1 MAISAKRQEI
11 LHAALELI
19 AEHGFHGAPIASIAE
34 RAGVGAGS
42 IYRYFK
48 NKDILITEL
57 FMELHNKICAEV
69 LEGYEIDK
77 PLRQRFLHLSTS
89 LLRYLIANPMV
100 FRYLEQFHNSPYG
113 TAYRRDRILGKGE
126 GDLYRMIFEE
136 GAAQQV
142 TKNLPLV
149 VLFALTFGPLLAVA
163 RDHILGFIE
172 LDEPLITQFT
182 QACWDGI
189 KM

>member
-1 MAISAKRQEI
+1 MAISEKRQEI
-11 LHAALELI
+11 LQAALELI
-19 AEHGFHGAPIASIAE
+19 SEHGFHGAPIANIAE

-48 NKDILITEL
+48 NKDILITEI
-57 FMELHNKICAEV
+57 FMELHDKICAEV
-69 LEGYEIDK
+69 LDGYEIEK
-77 PLRQRFLHLSTS
+77 PLRYRFLHLSTS

-126 GDLYRMIFEE
+126 GDLFRMIFEE
-136 GAAQQV
+136 GVAQQV
-142 TKNLPLV
+142 MKNLPLV
-149 VLFALTFGPLLAVA
+149 VLCALTFGPLVAVA

-172 LDEPLITQFT
+172 LDDSLITQTT